1 MDAMQKEIHVIEKNE
16 TYSLVNRP
24 KAQKVIG
31 VKWVY
36 KTKLNVDGFVKK
48 LKARLVIQGYL

>member
-1 MDAMQKEIHVIEKNE
+1 MDK
-16 TYSLVNRP
+16 P

-36 KTKLNVDGFVKK
+36 RTKLNVDGFINK
-48 LKARLVIQGYL
+48 LKARLIVNGYFQQ